1 MAENTTYEIGTTDYH
16 VAGEPFRIVTAG
28 APALQGSTVLERRSW
43 VGEHADHVRALLIN
57 EPRGHADMYGCFVVP
72 PDDAGAL
79 LGTVFFHKDGYS
91 TACGHGTIALAT
103 WAVESGRVAVV
114 PDGETRFAVD
124 VPSGR
129 VGARVR
135 TRGGTVQA
143 VGFENVPAWVSAR
156 GVQVETSDGPVRADL
171 SYGGAFYASVRAPDL
186 GLRITPEHLPRL
198 TELGR
203 EVKWALNRSAAAQHP
218 VDDRLSGVYGTI
230 WWENITAATGQIHQR
245 NVTIFA
251 DGEVDRSPCGSGTS
265 ARLALLAADGMVTP
279 GRPLVHE
286 SVVGSRF
293 LGRILGVVEAHDK
306 SAVLTEVEGRAHL
319 TGRHT
324 FVLEESDELGLG
336 FQLR

>member
-1 MAENTTYEIGTTDYH
+1 M
-16 VAGEPFRIVTAG
+16 
-28 APALQGSTVLERRSW
+28 
-43 VGEHADHVRALLIN
+43 
-57 EPRGHADMYGCFVVP
+57 
-72 PDDAGAL
+72 
-79 LGTVFFHKDGYS
+79 
-91 TACGHGTIALAT
+91 IALAT

-114 PDGETRFAVD
+114 PDGETRFAID

-135 TRGGTVQA
+135 TRGGAVQA

-251 DGEVDRSPCGSGTS
+251 DGEVDRSRAAAAPRPGPARVACRRRDGDAWTPARARERRREPVPGAHLGSG
-265 ARLALLAADGMVTP
+265 RGPRQVR
-279 GRPLVHE
+279 G
-286 SVVGSRF
+286 
-293 LGRILGVVEAHDK
+293 AH
-306 SAVLTEVEGRAHL
+306 
-319 TGRHT
+319 
-324 FVLEESDELGLG
+324 
-336 FQLR
+336 